1 MLSQNAAITDA
12 AIPEDEKSKIKKKH
26 KKYGGYCYEK
36 INKQKTTKTHSY
48 KIKKKQYEELKNQNK
63 IKT

>member
-12 AIPEDEKSKIKKKH
+12 TIPEDEKSKIKKQH

-36 INKQKTTKTHSY
+36 IKKLLIHTLKRDFQRSRRSKIY
-48 KIKKKQYEELKNQNK
+48 KY
-63 IKT
+63 

>member
-12 AIPEDEKSKIKKKH
+12 TIPEDEKSKIKKQH

-36 INKQKTTKTHSY
+36 INKQKTANSHS
-48 KIKKKQYEELKNQNK
+48 
-63 IKT
+63 